1 MAAFRFAL
9 AFAAGLGPALPA
21 AADAVTDALEAA
33 LAAYAAGDLKAAATS
48 VAAAGSGIGALQAE
62 KLAAFLP
69 PAPEGWTREMTPDFT
84 AGLAIMGG
92 GSGVEMRYTHP
103 EGTSFTISLVADNPM
118 MTGMMGMFM
127 SDEMLAS
134 MGTVVEVDG
143 AKIIDDGS
151 SLMAMIGSTMM
162 MQAGGTDS
170 ATMLPVVREVD
181 FSGLAALAK

>member
-1 MAAFRFAL
+1 M
-9 AFAAGLGPALPA
+9 GL
-21 AADAVTDALEAA
+21 
-33 LAAYAAGDLKAAATS
+33 
-48 VAAAGSGIGALQAE
+48 
-62 KLAAFLP
+62 
-69 PAPEGWTREMTPDFT
+69 
-84 AGLAIMGG
+84 
-92 GSGVEMRYTHP
+92 
-103 EGTSFTISLVADNPM
+103 
-118 MTGMMGMFM
+118 FM